1 MAHHGGRPVSMTS
14 CTAHNSNFLQMKDDS
29 ILQILNFPQTPDL
42 FLTTLR
48 TVNEKKK
55 EISPRLEGPMNSS
68 WVYCCQYKNSIYN
81 ICIICWM
88 ECNAFSCPCYYWD
101 HFTSS
106 GNRKNCYWRL
116 LLALMHCFIFGDLV
130 KYVLHSMLNFCAF

>member
-29 ILQILNFPQTPDL
+29 ILQLFPQTPDL

-55 EISPRLEGPMNSS
+55 
-68 WVYCCQYKNSIYN
+68 
-81 ICIICWM
+81 
-88 ECNAFSCPCYYWD
+88 
-101 HFTSS
+101 
-106 GNRKNCYWRL
+106 
-116 LLALMHCFIFGDLV
+116 
-130 KYVLHSMLNFCAF
+130 KYPQG

>member
-42 FLTTLR
+42 FLTT
-48 TVNEKKK
+48 VNEKKK

-68 WVYCCQYKNSIYN
+68 WVYCCQYLQYLHN
-81 ICIICWM
+81 
-88 ECNAFSCPCYYWD
+88 
-101 HFTSS
+101 
-106 GNRKNCYWRL
+106 L
-116 LLALMHCFIFGDLV
+116 LNG
-130 KYVLHSMLNFCAF
+130 MLGI

>member
-14 CTAHNSNFLQMKDDS
+14 CTAHNSNFLQMKDDG

-55 EISPRLEGPMNSS
+55 
-68 WVYCCQYKNSIYN
+68 K
-81 ICIICWM
+81 
-88 ECNAFSCPCYYWD
+88 
-101 HFTSS
+101 
-106 GNRKNCYWRL
+106 
-116 LLALMHCFIFGDLV
+116 
-130 KYVLHSMLNFCAF
+130 KYPQG